1 MVRCGVL
8 ASPRFLDFVQFRAI
22 ADEVGALLMANTTH
36 ASGLPTVSRDI
47 VYGRARGLVQTSLMP
62 AVASISAFGK
72 AFAFFGVTIW
82 AAVVLGEAA

>member
-47 VYGRARGLVQTSLMP
+47 VYGRARGLVQTSP
-62 AVASISAFGK
+62 ASISTFGK
-72 AFAFFGVTIW
+72 AFAFFGVTFW
-82 AAVVLGEAA
+82 AAVVLGVAA